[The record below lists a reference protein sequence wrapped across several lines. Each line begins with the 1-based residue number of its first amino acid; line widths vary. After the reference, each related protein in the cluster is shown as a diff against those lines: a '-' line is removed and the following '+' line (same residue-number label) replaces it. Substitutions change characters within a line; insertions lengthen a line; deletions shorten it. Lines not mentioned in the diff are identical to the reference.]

1 MKVHNLMEEFVTQIV
16 NELYDNLVE
25 NKARWIT
32 CSCESCRL
40 DAISYVL
47 NRIPPHYII
56 SGRGVV
62 YTTQMLNDPQLKADV
77 TALSMDAIRIISSVQ
92 RPYHKIASEAQQNLK
107 PKDLKP
113 SFNFPVFS
121 GIVYNGSTFETMP
134 NVKITLKD
142 KENNIIAMQDFS
154 WENPCKTFNS
164 TKGSYSFWPK
174 SIPAEEPNL
183 TKKFQFI
190 IEAQAEGYTPAT
202 CGFEIVLVSDEYQKV
217 NIDQSLTLK
226 LKDLFIF

>member
-1 MKVHNLMEEFVTQIV
+1 MEEFVTQIV

-25 NKARWIT
+25 NKANWVT
-32 CSCESCRL
+32 CSCDSCRL

-47 NRIPPHYII
+47 NRISPHYII

-62 YTTQMLNDPQLKADV
+62 YTTQILNDPQLRADV
-77 TALSMDAIRIISSVQ
+77 GALGIEAIRIISSVQ
-92 RPYHKIASEAQQNLK
+92 RPYHKISSENKKELK
-107 PKDLKP
+107 LKDYKP

-121 GIVYNGSTFETMP
+121 GVVYNGITFEVLP

-142 KENNIIAMQDFS
+142 NNDNIIQMQDFS
-154 WENPCKTFNS
+154 WENPCRTFNS

-174 SIPAEEPNL
+174 SIPAENPNE
-183 TKKFQFI
+183 TKKFHFI
-190 IEAQAEGYTPAT
+190 IEAQAEGFSPAT
-202 CGFEIVLVSDEYQKV
+202 CGFEIVLVSDEFQKV

-226 LKDLFIF
+226 LKDLFLF

>member
-62 YTTQMLNDPQLKADV
+62 YTAQMLNDPQLRADV
-77 TALSMDAIRIISSVQ
+77 SALSMEAIRIISSVQ
-92 RPYHKIASEAQQNLK
+92 RPYHKIH
-107 PKDLKP
+107 
-113 SFNFPVFS
+113 
-121 GIVYNGSTFETMP
+121 I
-134 NVKITLKD
+134 
-142 KENNIIAMQDFS
+142 
-154 WENPCKTFNS
+154 
-164 TKGSYSFWPK
+164 
-174 SIPAEEPNL
+174 
-183 TKKFQFI
+183 
-190 IEAQAEGYTPAT
+190 
-202 CGFEIVLVSDEYQKV
+202 
-217 NIDQSLTLK
+217 
-226 LKDLFIF
+226 